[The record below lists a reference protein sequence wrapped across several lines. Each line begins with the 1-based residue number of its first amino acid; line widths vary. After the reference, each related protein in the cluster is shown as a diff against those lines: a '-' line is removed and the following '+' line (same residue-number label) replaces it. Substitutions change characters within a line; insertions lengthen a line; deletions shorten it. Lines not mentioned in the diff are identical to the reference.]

1 MARSYSSGVM
11 NQAAGASPCDGKQ
24 GLSMETEV
32 EASRRSRS
40 EGPTA
45 AEVTERLRHQIQEGL
60 WSPGESLREARLC
73 AEFEVGRSIVR
84 RALSNLADDG
94 MVVLEPNRG
103 ASVTVTTLQEVFDLY
118 ELRAGLY
125 GVAARFACIRAPAP
139 LMAEILKKADVL
151 IAASKAGTPANELI
165 HQSEAIF
172 CLMAGPASAEA
183 QKMIEA
189 VRRKT
194 RWHWSYVGLEQ
205 SSTVQGPFDHWVTMR
220 AGLAARDPAK
230 AADGARNILY
240 FMQSEVAQLMLS
252 RGLGMQES
260 AQPSPPRRRAA
271 GAR

>member
-1 MARSYSSGVM
+1 MEK
-11 NQAAGASPCDGKQ
+11 AA
-24 GLSMETEV
+24 ETP
-32 EASRRSRS
+32 RRSRND
-40 EGPTA
+40 GPTA

-60 WSPGESLREARLC
+60 WSPGESLREVRLC

-125 GVAARFACIRAPAP
+125 GVAARFACIRSSAP
-139 LMAEILKKADVL
+139 LMKEILRKADVL
-151 IAASKAGTPANELI
+151 IAASEAGASANELI
-165 HQSEAIF
+165 HQSEVIF
-172 CLMAGPASAEA
+172 SLMAGTASTEA

-194 RWHWSYVGLEQ
+194 RWHWSYVGLAE
-205 SSTVQGPFDHWVTMR
+205 SSTVQGPFEHWRTMR

-230 AADGARNILY
+230 AAEGARNILY
-240 FMQSEVAQLMLS
+240 FMQSEVARLMLA
-252 RGLGMQES
+252 RGLGMQDS
-260 AQPSPPRRRAA
+260 VQPSPPRRRAA
-271 GAR
+271 GAGAG

>member
-1 MARSYSSGVM
+1 MD
-11 NQAAGASPCDGKQ
+11 NAAEPP
-24 GLSMETEV
+24 
-32 EASRRSRS
+32 RRARS

-45 AEVTERLRHQIQEGL
+45 ADVTERLRHQIQEGI
-60 WSPGESLREARLC
+60 WSPGESLREVRLC

-118 ELRAGLY
+118 EVRAGLY

-139 LMAEILKKADVL
+139 LMAQILRKADAL
-151 IAASKAGTPANELI
+151 IAASEAGASASDLI

-172 CLMAGPASAEA
+172 SLMAGTASAEA

-189 VRRKT
+189 ARRKT
-194 RWHWSYVGLEQ
+194 RWHWSYVGLAK
-205 SSTVQGPFDHWVTMR
+205 SSTAEGPFDHWRTMR

-240 FMQSEVAQLMLS
+240 FMQSEVARLMLT
-252 RGLGMQES
+252 RGLGMQAP
-260 AQPSPPRRRAA
+260 AQDPPPSRRAV
-271 GAR
+271 GRR